1 MEKEYYFFD
10 EGLKEHYEKLA
21 KEFGKVSIDT
31 FKVPKDFLERN
42 GYLEKFS
49 DFFTS
54 EEMKAAEDGKMS
66 VDSFLKGICELD
78 ENFSYSYT
86 KAQLS
91 ENNGREEVFFLDPV
105 TQESVKIEGIEKDG
119 ADEMLK
125 SFRNANYIGGSDES
139 YVNMFE
145 CAKMLLEGSGDTRPD
160 IKLETYSDIP
170 SASLE
175 EFLASA
181 LERSENLEMVEK
193 TFYGGGD
200 RKLSFKDGKLAQ
212 GTFYDAVQ
220 KPLMVISFDVKNKTY
235 TVTSEKKDP
244 NFSSDRMKKDLI
256 ESADSIAKDFGFRKF
271 TEAKLPSRR
280 M

>member
-21 KEFGKVSIDT
+21 KEFGEVSIDT
-31 FKVPKDFLERN
+31 FKVPKDFLEKN

-91 ENNGREEVFFLDPV
+91 ENSGKEEAFFLDPV
-105 TQESVKIEGIEKDG
+105 TQESVKIEGIEKDR

-125 SFRNANYIGGSDES
+125 SFRDANYIGGDDES

-145 CAKMLLEGSGDTRPD
+145 CAKMLLEGSGDARPD
-160 IKLETYSDIP
+160 VRVETYSDIP

-181 LERSENLEMVEK
+181 LEHTENFEMVEK
-193 TFYGGGD
+193 SFYAGGD
-200 RKLSFKDGKLAQ
+200 RKLSFKDGELVQ
-212 GTFYDAVQ
+212 GTFYDAAHE
-220 KPLMVISFDVKNKTY
+220 PLMTISFDTKNKTY
-235 TVTSEKKDP
+235 TVVSEKKDP
-244 NFSSDRMKKDLI
+244 NFSSDRMKQDLI
-256 ESADSIAKDFGFRKF
+256 ESADSIVEDFSFKNF

>member
-31 FKVPKDFLERN
+31 FQVPKDFLEKN
-42 GYLEKFS
+42 GYLEKLS
-49 DFFTS
+49 EIFTS
-54 EEMKAAEDGKMS
+54 EEMKMAEEGKMS
-66 VDSFLKGICELD
+66 VDGFLKGACELD

-105 TQESVKIEGIEKDG
+105 TQESVKIEGIKKDR

-125 SFRNANYIGGSDES
+125 SFRDANYIGGIDES
-139 YVNMFE
+139 YVYMFE
-145 CAKMLLEGSGDTRPD
+145 CAKALLERNSDTRPD
-160 IKLETYSDIP
+160 VRVETYSDIP

-181 LERSENLEMVEK
+181 LEHSENLEMVEK

-200 RKLSFKDGKLAQ
+200 RKLSFTDGKLTQ
-212 GTFYDAVQ
+212 GTFYDAAQ
-220 KPLMVISFDVKNKTY
+220 KPLMVISFDLKNKTY
-235 TVTSEKKDP
+235 TVVSEKKDP

-256 ESADSIAKDFGFRKF
+256 ESADSIVKDFSFRNF
-271 TEAKLPSRR
+271 AEAKLPSKK

>member
-31 FKVPKDFLERN
+31 FKVPKDFLEKN

-49 DFFTS
+49 EFFTS
-54 EEMKAAEDGKMS
+54 EEMKAAKDGKMS

-86 KAQLS
+86 KAALS
-91 ENNGREEVFFLDPV
+91 ENNGREEVFFLDSV
-105 TQESVKIEGIEKDG
+105 TQESVKIEGIKKDG

-125 SFRNANYIGGSDES
+125 SFRDANYIGGSDES

-145 CAKMLLEGSGDTRPD
+145 CAKMLLERNSDTRPD
-160 IKLETYSDIP
+160 VKVETYSDIP

-181 LERSENLEMVEK
+181 LEHSENLEMVEK
-193 TFYGGGD
+193 TFYGSGD
-200 RKLSFKDGKLAQ
+200 RKLSFKDGELMK
-212 GTFYDAVQ
+212 GT
-220 KPLMVISFDVKNKTY
+220 L
-235 TVTSEKKDP
+235 
-244 NFSSDRMKKDLI
+244 DRK
-256 ESADSIAKDFGFRKF
+256 SVV
-271 TEAKLPSRR
+271 
-280 M
+280 